1 VRSAILANNDG
12 DVPSEMERLMRK
24 IILVRKIITAILGL
38 AMTIGVAGE
47 ALASP
52 TCTTEPE
59 AK

>member
-12 DVPSEMERLMRK
+12 DVPSEMERLM
-24 IILVRKIITAILGL
+24 RKIITAILGL